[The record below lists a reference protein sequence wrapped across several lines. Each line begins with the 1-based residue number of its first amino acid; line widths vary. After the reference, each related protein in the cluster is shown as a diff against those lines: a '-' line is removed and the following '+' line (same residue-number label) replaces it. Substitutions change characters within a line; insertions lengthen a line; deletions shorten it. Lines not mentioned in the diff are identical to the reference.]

1 MTIGTRRWFA
11 IVLLALAAPVAAVAP
26 IEILA
31 LFKDRAVIRTGGAEH
46 MLKVGETSP
55 QGVTLL
61 SADAEGARV
70 RFRGEEHSLSLSN
83 RVAGNFKPADRQRVD
98 ISPDKLGQY
107 RIRGA
112 IDGQLVNFLVD
123 TGASVVAM
131 STRHARSLGL
141 DCAGRGRT
149 GTVQTAQ
156 GSASACFINLSQV
169 TVGGITGHN
178 VQAAVIEGDYPVEIL
193 LGMSFLRQVAMEER
207 AGVLSLTAKY

>member
-1 MTIGTRRWFA
+1 MTRRWFP
-11 IVLLALAAPVAAVAP
+11 IVLLALAAPALAVAP
-26 IEILA
+26 VEILA
-31 LFKDRAVIRTGGAEH
+31 LFKDRAVIRVGGTEH

-61 SADAEGARV
+61 AADAHGARV
-70 RFRGEEHSLSLSN
+70 RFLDEEHALTLSS
-83 RVAGNFKPADRQRVD
+83 RVGGSFKPVDRQRVD
-98 ISPDKLGQY
+98 ISPDGFGQY

-112 IDGQLVNFLVD
+112 IDGHFVNFLVD

-141 DCAGRGRT
+141 DCADQGRSGA
-149 GTVQTAQ
+149 VQTAQ
-156 GSASACFINLSQV
+156 GSASACFMNLSKV

-178 VQAAVIEGDYPVEIL
+178 VQAAVIDGDHPLEIL

-207 AGVLSLTAKY
+207 AGVLTLTAKF

>member
-1 MTIGTRRWFA
+1 MTRRWLPLV
-11 IVLLALAAPVAAVAP
+11 ILALAAPALATVPV
-26 IEILA
+26 EIVA
-31 LFKDRAVIRTGGAEH
+31 LFKDRAVIRVGGAEQ

-61 SADAEGARV
+61 AADAEGARL
-70 RFRGEEHSLSLSN
+70 RYRDAEHSLSLSN
-83 RVAGNFKPADRQRVD
+83 RVAGTFKPADRQRVD
-98 ISPDKLGQY
+98 ISPDGLGQY

-112 IDGQLVNFLVD
+112 IDGQFVNFLVD

-131 STRHARSLGL
+131 SARHARSLGL
-141 DCAGRGRT
+141 DCASRGRT

-156 GSASACFINLSQV
+156 GSASACFLNLSQV

-178 VQAAVIEGDYPVEIL
+178 VQAAVIDGDHPVDIL

-207 AGVLSLTAKY
+207 AGVLTLTAKY